1 MSVRRT
7 GAQRISFILNIFMVL
22 AYGLGGIALFFW
34 KIPSIPDQNRKIA
47 SGITGGG
54 GGVDLSIGG
63 GSARVIDSVIAFSLE
78 ITTLLI

>member
-47 SGITGGG
+47 SGIL
-54 GGVDLSIGG
+54 VLY
-63 GSARVIDSVIAFSLE
+63 AAFRAYRMFRTKK
-78 ITTLLI
+78 I

>member
-7 GAQRISFILNIFMVL
+7 QGQRIAVILNIFMVL

-47 SGITGGG
+47 SGVLI
-54 GGVDLSIGG
+54 LY
-63 GSARVIDSVIAFSLE
+63 AAYRAFR
-78 ITTLLI
+78 IFRTKKI